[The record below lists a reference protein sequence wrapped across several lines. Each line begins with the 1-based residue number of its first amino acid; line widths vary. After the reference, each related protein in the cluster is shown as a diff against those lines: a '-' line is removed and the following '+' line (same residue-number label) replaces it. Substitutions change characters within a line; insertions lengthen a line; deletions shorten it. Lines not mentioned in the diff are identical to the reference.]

1 MSFQSAL
8 MEEEWAPLLAGPLEL
23 EGVRSVGAVIYKT
36 DIVSWHGA
44 ERPGSISANLM

>member
-8 MEEEWAPLLAGPLEL
+8 MEEEWTPLLAGPL